1 MWQSSCLSS
10 QGVGLQVWATML
22 GEAIFKELNHCTMM
36 QAPLDSNE
44 NQNDVTSTKNK
55 IKIKMLPNIP
65 RNQERRR
72 KPKFPTGQFQLSVEW
87 LGLLMR
93 TVTWSGLLLLRYLPL
108 FLSLSSPGMEVTL
121 KPALLRCLI
130 LYPQPSS
137 IYSFSPFV
145 QSNRKTILFYRM

>member
-36 QAPLDSNE
+36 QAPLDSTE

-72 KPKFPTGQFQLSVEW
+72 KPKFPNRPISIISWMTRPAYENSDLKWPALTQVSPTVPLTVLTRYGSNFETSSPSLFDSVPS
-87 LGLLMR
+87 
-93 TVTWSGLLLLRYLPL
+93 TFFYL
-108 FLSLSSPGMEVTL
+108 FLQSFCSIQQKDYSLL
-121 KPALLRCLI
+121 
-130 LYPQPSS
+130 
-137 IYSFSPFV
+137 
-145 QSNRKTILFYRM
+145 